1 MCAPWYNIGMTIE
14 FYGEVSEYTKVRVD
28 KIRKRYFAKWIGAL
42 AAVLALA
49 AVIAAFF
56 SSSVLLLLI
65 FAGLLA
71 AVAAWLAFSPLKKSM
86 EKERWLFRV
95 TIGEEDVTFVQ
106 YLPGKEVRKVKKF
119 NDVKRV
125 VKTKYCY
132 LIVFNDIANAFVC
145 ERQLLKRGTLDA
157 FERLFEGKIRARDIP

>member
-1 MCAPWYNIGMTIE
+1 
-14 FYGEVSEYTKVRVD
+14 
-28 KIRKRYFAKWIGAL
+28 
-42 AAVLALA
+42 
-49 AVIAAFF
+49 
-56 SSSVLLLLI
+56 
-65 FAGLLA
+65 
-71 AVAAWLAFSPLKKSM
+71 M

-157 FERLFEGKIRARDIP
+157 FERLFEGKINARDIP